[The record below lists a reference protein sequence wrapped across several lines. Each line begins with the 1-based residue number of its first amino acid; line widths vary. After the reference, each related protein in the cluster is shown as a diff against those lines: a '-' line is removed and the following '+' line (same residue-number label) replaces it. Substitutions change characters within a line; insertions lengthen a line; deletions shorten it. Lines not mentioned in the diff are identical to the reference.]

1 MMMII
6 MRGKEC
12 PVDPSM
18 EARQEGACLLA
29 GCLTKTVLLFCVVP
43 QTMEQLRKADRPGEE
58 GNPTEC
64 NFTGGVALTCLLQ
77 ASFLNHYYHQGRWRR
92 PSTRRLPLK
101 VPSDSRRL
109 LSPSPDR
116 FEYLSPRSPLQD
128 LLQVQ
133 LTAAVTAGT
142 QLNTNTLTDSE

>member
-12 PVDPSM
+12 FVDPSM

-43 QTMEQLRKADRPGEE
+43 QTMEEPRKAGRLGKE

-64 NFTGGVALTCLLQ
+64 NFTGGVVLTCLLQ
-77 ASFLNHYYHQGRWRR
+77 ASLLNHH
-92 PSTRRLPLK
+92 
-101 VPSDSRRL
+101 
-109 LSPSPDR
+109 
-116 FEYLSPRSPLQD
+116 
-128 LLQVQ
+128 
-133 LTAAVTAGT
+133 
-142 QLNTNTLTDSE
+142 